1 MRQETEIKKKQL
13 VLIEL
18 NEVNFDVVRRYI
30 ANDPTRFPSFKKCLA
45 GAFRETNSEVVY
57 EHLEPWIQW
66 PSVHTGK
73 TFDEHRIFRLGD
85 IINCDAPQIFEEV
98 ERAGFSVGVL
108 SAMNAA
114 NRLKKPKYFIPDPWT
129 KTDSDSS
136 FWSRS
141 IGTAVAQAVNDN
153 ASQRITGQSAF
164 NLLLAL
170 IRFSQFK
177 HYADY
182 LSLALQSRRASW
194 KKALFL
200 DMFLHDY
207 HMSLLKKKKPDFS
220 TLFLNAGAH
229 IQHHY
234 FFNSLHS
241 DKLASLK
248 NPSWYISEAN
258 DPLSDMLSV
267 YDKII
272 GEIFALDNV
281 DVIIATGL
289 SQKPYDRVKFY
300 YRLRNHSKFLE
311 QFGISYKSV
320 SPRMTRDFLVEF
332 DSQDEAINA
341 EKVLK
346 SIKVVNDGRQI
357 FEEIDNRGQSLF
369 VTLTYPDEITKDSV
383 IAANDIHIP
392 FFSAVAFVA
401 IKNGMHQ
408 SKGFAYYSEGLAD
421 IAPPDG
427 AHVKEIH
434 ETIRR
439 YFNLLA

>member
-1 MRQETEIKKKQL
+1 MYHETEIKNRQL
-13 VLIEL
+13 ILIEL
-18 NEVNFDVVRRYI
+18 NEVNFDVVKQYI
-30 ANDPTRFPSFKKCLA
+30 ANDPARFPSLKKCLA
-45 GAFRETNSEVVY
+45 GAFRETTSEVVY

-73 TFDEHRIFRLGD
+73 SFDEHGIFRLGD
-85 IINCDAPQIFEEV
+85 IVNSDASQIFEEV
-98 ERAGFSVGVL
+98 ECAGFSVGVL

-114 NRLKKPKYFIPDPWT
+114 NHLKKPTYFIPDPWT
-129 KTDSDSS
+129 KTESDNS

-141 IGTAVAQAVNDN
+141 IGAAVSQAVNDN
-153 ASQRITGQSAF
+153 ASQRITLKSAF
-164 NLLLAL
+164 KLLLAL

-200 DMFLHDY
+200 DLFLHDY
-207 HMSLLKKKKPDFS
+207 HMSLLKNKKPAFS

-234 FFNSLHS
+234 FFNSPYS
-241 DKLASLK
+241 QKLISLK
-248 NPSWYISEAN
+248 NPDWYINENN
-258 DPLSDMLSV
+258 DPVADMLAV

-272 GEIFALDNV
+272 GEIFSLENV

-311 QFGISYKSV
+311 QFGINFKSV

-332 DSQDEAINA
+332 DSQDEAIKA
-341 EKVLK
+341 EKILR
-346 SIKVVNDGRQI
+346 SIKVESDGRYI

-369 VTLTYPDEITKDSV
+369 VTLTYPDEITESTV
-383 IAANDIHIP
+383 IFADDIQVP
-392 FFSAVAFVA
+392 FLAAVAFVA

-408 SKGFAYYSEGLAD
+408 SKGFAYYSSGLAD
-421 IAPPDG
+421 LAPLDG

-434 ETIRR
+434 GTIRR
-439 YFNLLA
+439 YFSLTA